1 MPKFFRDLE
10 LEAELL
16 RQEEEE
22 PLSDNE
28 FEDDEDYVEEIK
40 HDTESDLDTSSDDEE
55 MNNANESNSFYFS
68 KDKNTKWNKK
78 PIKLSG
84 RTRQHNIIT
93 HLPGV
98 KGVAK
103 NAKKFK

>member
-1 MPKFFRDLE
+1 MAKFFTDRE

-22 PLSDNE
+22 PLSD
-28 FEDDEDYVEEIK
+28 DDEDYVEESE
-40 HDTESDLDTSSDDEE
+40 HDTELDLGVSSDDEVNDISE
-55 MNNANESNSFYFS
+55 CESKSFYFS
-68 KDKNTKWNKK
+68 KDKNIKWNKK
-78 PIKLSG
+78 PIKVSV

-98 KGVAK
+98 RGVAK
-103 NAKKFK
+103 NAKIPLDEF